1 MTLTLLILPR
11 WKGDATSSSILLA
24 WSFGLQG
31 QPVNVIVLLLPTASV
46 GSWETRWLPH
56 RLLLLI
62 VALRLPLSRVL
73 RRSPLRLWVGQ
84 LVLCAK
90 GIPGSVVRSSV
101 SCGCKAIARLASTLV
116 APSEELPNT
125 SRLHLV
131 LVVSGRWLVLHFLLL
146 PNAVR

>member
-11 WKGDATSSSILLA
+11 WKGDATSSSIPLT

-31 QPVNVIVLLLPTASV
+31 QPVNVVVLLLSTAGV
-46 GSWETRWLPH
+46 GSLEAWWLPH

-62 VALRLPLSRVL
+62 VSLRLPLSRVL
-73 RRSPLRLWVGQ
+73 SRSPLRLWVGQ
-84 LVLCAK
+84 LVSCAK

-101 SCGCKAIARLASTLV
+101 SCGCKAVARLASTLV

-125 SRLHLV
+125 S
-131 LVVSGRWLVLHFLLL
+131 
-146 PNAVR
+146 